1 MIDRLKGSVLLKGF
15 RGLTL
20 PDRNALVSAI
30 VNIGKLM
37 IEHPEIS
44 NLEINP
50 LIVFEQGKGA
60 CAVDARIIKKLET

>member
-1 MIDRLKGSVLLKGF
+1 M
-15 RGLTL
+15 
-20 PDRNALVSAI
+20 
-30 VNIGKLM
+30 
-37 IEHPEIS
+37 EHPEIS